1 MSTLRVATF
10 NILFAHRGEGPGSWS
25 DRLPLIAEAIERA
38 RPDVIGFQEAFP
50 STLDSLRVATG
61 DLVLVPG
68 PTSGV
73 PRWFD
78 LSVTGELVL
87 RAIRTGRWETGD
99 LSIHRSERMAGGEHQ
114 PIAYRP
120 DRLRPVASGAFW
132 ISSTPTVAGSMLP
145 AAPTPFLVHWVRF
158 ERLDGHGAF
167 VVLNGH
173 FGHAP
178 WHHAPTA
185 RVVAAQLAAMPA
197 DGPAFLIGDFNA
209 WPSSPLVR
217 RLTAADGAGFVDAV
231 GAAREHAGPR
241 VTFHW
246 GTGAIRRGLRLD
258 HVLARGAGTPLRAEV
273 IDVHRDGLYPSD
285 HFPLV
290 VEFES

>member
-1 MSTLRVATF
+1 VPTLRVATF
-10 NILFAHRGEGPGSWS
+10 NLLFAHRGDGPGSWS
-25 DRLPLIAEAIERA
+25 DRLPLIGEAIERA
-38 RPDVIGFQEAFP
+38 SPDVIGFQEAFP
-50 STLDSLRVATG
+50 STLDSLRAAAG
-61 DLVLVPG
+61 DRVLIPG

-87 RAIRTGRWETGD
+87 RAIRTGRWGTGD

-114 PIAYRP
+114 PIAYRA

-132 ISSTPTVAGSMLP
+132 ISSTPEVAGSMLP
-145 AAPTPFLVHWVRF
+145 VAPVPFMVHWVRF
-158 ERLDGHGAF
+158 ERRDGSGPAL
-167 VVLNGH
+167 VLNAH

-185 RVVAAQLAAMPA
+185 RVVAARLSALGAE
-197 DGPAFLIGDFNA
+197 DPAFLIGDFNA

-217 RLTAADGAGFVDAV
+217 RLTAATGPGFVDAV
-231 GAAREHAGPR
+231 RAAREHAGPR

-246 GTGAIRRGLRLD
+246 GRGAIRMGLRLD

-273 IDVHRDGLYPSD
+273 IDTHRAGLYPSD

-290 VEFES
+290 VEFKS